1 MSDKALASLLKA
13 VFALVLLLGAAGV
26 WYFTLGK
33 KPEPAPSGPVVGAAG
48 VGAAAVAPVA
58 GGKATPDPRADA
70 AAKSPAVVAAATPAP
85 GAPVV
90 AKAVADEAPAL
101 RKLPEL
107 STDEKADQL
116 IAKRTERRFAKLR
129 EWSAKLNAKKATL
142 KTPLQIEAFNE
153 EARKYHAE
161 LAEARAEAAA
171 AQK

>member
-1 MSDKALASLLKA
+1 MSDKALASFLKA
-13 VFALVLLLGAAGV
+13 VFALVLLLGAAGA

-33 KPEPAPSGPVVGAAG
+33 KPEPAPAAPIAGA
-48 VGAAAVAPVA
+48 VPPVA

-101 RKLPEL
+101 RKLPDL

-129 EWSAKLNAKKATL
+129 EWSAKLNAKRGTL

-171 AQK
+171 AGQK